1 MSTSVA
7 EGDPVPAFELP
18 TDDGGRISAAGLA
31 GRPDVLYFYPK
42 DDTPGCTTEAKGFAQ
57 AYPQFAD
64 LGVEV
69 IGVSK
74 DTVSSHQ
81 KFKEKYG
88 LCFPLAAADASDVVE
103 KFDAWVEKNMYGKKS
118 MGVERS
124 TFLVGADGKIAKVWR
139 KVKVDGHVE
148 AVLDAARDLVGK

>member
-1 MSTSVA
+1 MATTLA
-7 EGDPVPAFELP
+7 EGDQAPAFELP
-18 TDDGGRISAAGLA
+18 TDDGGTVSTATLA
-31 GRPDVLYFYPK
+31 GRPYVLYFYPK
-42 DDTPGCTTEAKGFAQ
+42 DDTPGCTTEAKGFAE
-57 AYPQFAD
+57 AYPRFAD

-74 DTVSSHQ
+74 DTISSHQ
-81 KFKEKYG
+81 KFRQKHG

-124 TFLVGADGKIAKVWR
+124 TFLVGADGKIARAWR
-139 KVKVDGHVE
+139 QVKVDGHVE
-148 AVLDAARDLVGK
+148 AVLDAARQLAGR